1 MKSSNINIRVDRE
14 LKEKC
19 ENNITIIDKNINP
32 INL

>member
-19 ENNITIIDKNINP
+19 EKIYESMGIICQ
-32 INL
+32 